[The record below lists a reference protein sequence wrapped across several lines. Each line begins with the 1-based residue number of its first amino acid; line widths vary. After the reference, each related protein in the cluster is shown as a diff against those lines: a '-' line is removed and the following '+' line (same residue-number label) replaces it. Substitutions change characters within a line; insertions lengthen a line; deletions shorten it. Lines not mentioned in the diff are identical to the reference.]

1 MLRLRLLGSRELERA
16 DQADASAVF
25 AQPKRFALLAYM
37 ACRADRFHRRDT
49 LLAVFWPELDTFAAR
64 RALRNSLYHLRLAL
78 GEDVF
83 IARGD
88 DELMIDRAKVWCDV
102 PALGESLA
110 AARFDEAVA
119 LYRGE
124 LLEGVHV
131 SGVGEEFEDWLVR
144 ERAQALERV
153 LRALEHLGR
162 EHDAAGRLADAA
174 QAAVRAT
181 QLAPFDEACV
191 RRAVVAL
198 HASGDRGG
206 AFSLFD
212 GYARKLAEEFDA
224 SPNAETIALVNRLKL
239 GAEPIPIA
247 VSPPPAPPPASPPA
261 PMPAAES
268 TAAPSVE
275 PPASSAELAPV
286 PPPVRVAV
294 PRSRTPLYA
303 ALAAVLLLAVGALYL
318 FERPRAQ
325 SRPRR
330 RVIVAVFANR
340 TGDASLDPIA
350 DMMIDWV
357 TRSLLAER
365 VVDVVDPRALY
376 ARGRDST
383 GQPVDAVTL
392 ARRNGADLTI
402 DGSYYRSGD
411 SLLFTAN
418 LLDSQGNVLRSVGPL
433 STSLSNP
440 ASGVEATRARV
451 MVSLASVIDPRLAV
465 SWRAGRAPPSYD
477 AYLPYMKG
485 LDEFWSGQ
493 LSRAESSFAL
503 AAGRDSG
510 FDAAAIALATTA
522 SNNAECRT
530 VDSLDQAMSAR
541 RRALGTVDYLTLRI
555 ALAHCHGHNDEMYRL
570 AVQRAHLVSSTS
582 PYQISAASAAMWA
595 NHPKDA
601 VSLLERIDP
610 SVDLDWMPDANHS
623 DYWDNLINA
632 YHMLGQYG
640 DELTAAR
647 HLDRADDLNALMLRA
662 QALAGL
668 ERAKD
673 ALQVMDSSLD
683 RPWEPDLSNGMAPNM
698 DGRDEYRSS
707 AAWVIQ
713 WTMRELDVHGSASAA
728 RIAAAHGATW
738 CDHQPERDRRA
749 PEIRFYK
756 ALFLEEAGAFDS
768 AESIMR
774 SLVNEDSANVAY
786 RGILA
791 GVAAERGDTATAL
804 RLDAWLSR
812 RSADLDYWG
821 PTYYRARIATL
832 LGRPDAAVALVRTSM
847 QLGAWPMW
855 IHIDPV
861 LHRLSSRAD
870 YRAVTFPR
878 G

>member
-16 DQADASAVF
+16 DQTDASAVF

-37 ACRADRFHRRDT
+37 ACHADRFHRRDT

-64 RALRNSLYHLRLAL
+64 RALRNSLYNLRLAL

-88 DELMIDRAKVWCDV
+88 DELMIDRARLWCDV

-110 AARFDEAVA
+110 AARYDEAVA

-162 EHDAAGRLADAA
+162 EHEAAGRLADAA
-174 QAAVRAT
+174 QTAVRAT
-181 QLAPFDEACV
+181 QLAPFDETCV
-191 RRAVVAL
+191 RRAIVAL

-206 AFSLFD
+206 AFSLFHS
-212 GYARKLAEEFDA
+212 YARKLADEFDA
-224 SPNAETIALVNRLKL
+224 SPNSETIALVSRLKL
-239 GAEPIPIA
+239 GAEPIPLA
-247 VSPPPAPPPASPPA
+247 VAPPPA
-261 PMPAAES
+261 PMPASES
-268 TAAPSVE
+268 AAAPPPGP
-275 PPASSAELAPV
+275 PPARARAQG
-286 PPPVRVAV
+286 
-294 PRSRTPLYA
+294 SRAPLYA
-303 ALAAVLLLAVGALYL
+303 VLTAALLLAVGALYA
-318 FERPRAQ
+318 FERPR
-325 SRPRR
+325 SRPAPRR

-357 TRSLLAER
+357 TRSLLSEH

-392 ARRNGADLTI
+392 ARRNGADITI

-418 LLDSQGNVLRSVGPL
+418 LLDPQGKVLRSVGPL

-465 SWRAGRAPPSYD
+465 SWHAGRAPPTYE

-503 AAGRDSG
+503 AASRDSG
-510 FDAAAIALATTA
+510 FDAAAVALATTA

-541 RRALGTVDYLTLRI
+541 RRALGTVDYLTLRV

-570 AVQRAHLVSSTS
+570 AVQRARLVSSTS
-582 PYQISAASAAMWA
+582 PYQLSAASAALWA
-595 NHPKDA
+595 NHPGDA

-610 SVDLDWMPDANHS
+610 TVDLDWMPDANHS

-632 YHMLGQYG
+632 YHMLGRYG
-640 DELTAAR
+640 DELAAAR
-647 HLDRADDLNALMLRA
+647 RLDHADDLNGLMLRA

-668 ERAKD
+668 GRAKD
-673 ALQVMDSSLD
+673 ALQVMDSALN

-713 WTMRELDVHGSASAA
+713 WTMRELDVHGNVDAA
-728 RIAAAHGATW
+728 RIAAAHGSTW
-738 CDHQPERDRRA
+738 CDGQSAHDRRA

-768 AESIMR
+768 AASIMR
-774 SLVNEDSANVAY
+774 SLESEDSANVAY

-791 GVAAERGDTATAL
+791 GVEAERGDTATAL

-812 RSADLDYWG
+812 RSSDLDYWG
-821 PTYYRARIATL
+821 PTYYRARIAAL

-870 YRAVTFPR
+870 YREVTFPR

>member
-16 DQADASAVF
+16 DQTDASAVF
-25 AQPKRFALLAYM
+25 AQPKRFALLAYL

-88 DELMIDRAKVWCDV
+88 DELMVDRTKLWCDV

-110 AARFDEAVA
+110 AARYDEAVS

-162 EHDAAGRLADAA
+162 EHELAGRLADAA
-174 QAAVRAT
+174 QTAVRAT
-181 QLAPFDEACV
+181 QLAPFDETCV

-212 GYARKLAEEFDA
+212 SYARKLADEFDA
-224 SPNAETIALVNRLKL
+224 TPNSETIGLVDRLRL
-239 GAEPIPIA
+239 GGEPIPLA
-247 VSPPPAPPPASPPA
+247 VASLPAAPAPATESASAPSVMSSAASPGSSAVPPPARAPAH
-261 PMPAAES
+261 
-268 TAAPSVE
+268 
-275 PPASSAELAPV
+275 
-286 PPPVRVAV
+286 
-294 PRSRTPLYA
+294 RSRTPLYA
-303 ALAAVLLLAVGALYL
+303 VLAATILLVAGTVYVL
-318 FERPRAQ
+318 ERPHPPPT
-325 SRPRR
+325 PRR

-357 TRSLLAER
+357 TRSLLSEHA
-365 VVDVVDPRALY
+365 VDVVDPRALY
-376 ARGRDST
+376 AR
-383 GQPVDAVTL
+383 
-392 ARRNGADLTI
+392 RNGADITI
-402 DGSYYRSGD
+402 NGSYYRSGD

-418 LLDSQGNVLRSVGPL
+418 LLDSRGKVLRSVGPL

-440 ASGVEATRARV
+440 ASGVEATRAHV

-465 SWRAGRAPPSYD
+465 SWRAGRAPPAYE

-493 LSRAESSFAL
+493 LPRAESSFAL
-503 AAGRDSG
+503 AASRDSG

-570 AVQRAHLVSSTS
+570 AVQRARLVSSTS

-595 NHPKDA
+595 NHPRDA

-610 SVDLDWMPDANHS
+610 TVDLDWMPDANHS

-632 YHMLGQYG
+632 YHMLGRYG
-640 DELTAAR
+640 DELAAAR
-647 HLDRADDLNALMLRA
+647 RLDHADDLNGMMLRA

-668 ERAKD
+668 ERASD
-673 ALQVMDSSLD
+673 ALQVMDSSLS

-713 WTMRELDVHGSASAA
+713 WTMRELDVHGSVGAA

-738 CDHQPERDRRA
+738 CDGQPAHDRRA

-774 SLVNEDSANVAY
+774 SLVDEDSANVAF

-791 GVAAERGDTATAL
+791 GLAAERGDTATAL

-812 RSADLDYWG
+812 RSADVDYWG

-855 IHIDPV
+855 IHLDPV